1 MKATPADAKLI
12 LELYDLRREPRLRDA
27 RRWFTA
33 SFKPKTYEEMTAL
46 CPPGSETNASYRMV
60 VTYWE
65 MVASFLVAGVLNR
78 ELFYQSGREMILVW
92 ERVRD
97 VAPGVRAAIKNPR
110 EWHNLELAAAGY
122 IKWWNK
128 VAPGAYDAFS
138 KRVRG

>member
-1 MKATPADAKLI
+1 MKATHDDAKL
-12 LELYDLRREPRLRDA
+12 LVELYNLRREPRLREA

-33 SFKPKTYEEMTAL
+33 SFKPKTYEELTAL

-65 MVASFLVAGVLNR
+65 MVASFLTAGVLNR
-78 ELFYQSGREMILVW
+78 ELFYETGREMILVW

-97 VAPGVRAAIKNPR
+97 ITPAVRATIKNPR
-110 EWHNLELAAAGY
+110 EWKNLELATAAY

-138 KRVRG
+138 KRMRG

>member
-12 LELYDLRREPRLRDA
+12 LELYDLRREPRLREA

-33 SFKPKTYEEMTAL
+33 SFKPKTYDELIAL
-46 CPPGSETNASYRMV
+46 CPPGSDTNASYRMV

-78 ELFYQSGREMILVW
+78 DLFYETGREMIVVW

-97 VAPGVRAAIKNPR
+97 IMPGVRTAIKNPR
-110 EWHNLELAAAGY
+110 EWRNLELAAIAY

>member
-1 MKATPADAKLI
+1 MKATHDDARL
-12 LELYDLRREPRLRDA
+12 LVRLYDLRREPRLREA

-33 SFKPKTYEEMTAL
+33 SFKPKTYDELIAL
-46 CPPGSETNASYRMV
+46 CPPGGETNASYRMV

-65 MVASFLVAGVLNR
+65 MVASFLTAGVLNR
-78 ELFYQSGREMILVW
+78 ELFYQTGREMILVW

-97 VAPGVRAAIKNPR
+97 ITPAVRATIKNPH
-110 EWHNLELAAAGY
+110 EWKNLELAAAAY